1 MSVDGV
7 KNISSDRSI
16 DKKHRRSKRKYH
28 SRRHKGKNHACECK
42 VGVKSM
48 SDKLVTTYNDRACGH
63 DSREGRDTQT
73 KQKSKR
79 SDIKTEIWIPVKE
92 KATKSKYSIDSIKE
106 LACCSNSVC
115 ICSSTSNTDSQ

>member
-1 MSVDGV
+1 MSVDSV
-7 KNISSDRSI
+7 KNISSDQSI
-16 DKKHRRSKRKYH
+16 DKKHRRSKSKYH

-63 DSREGRDTQT
+63 ESREGRDTQT

-92 KATKSKYSIDSIKE
+92 KATKSKFSIDSLKE